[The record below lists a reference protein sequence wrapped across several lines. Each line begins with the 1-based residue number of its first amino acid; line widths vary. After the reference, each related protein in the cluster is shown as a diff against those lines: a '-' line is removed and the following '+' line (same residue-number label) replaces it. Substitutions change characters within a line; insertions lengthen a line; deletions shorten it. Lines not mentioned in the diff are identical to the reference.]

1 MKVLI
6 NKLFEQD
13 NIFKPA
19 SKSDIETRNKEKI
32 QIWIKDFEQRS
43 DVKKNKD
50 GSYDVDG
57 NVDLRPVLLTKL
69 PVKFGTVYG
78 SFYCGHN
85 QLTSLEGGPRTVVG
99 NFWCS
104 FNQLTSLKGSPRTVD
119 RAFWCNDNQLTS
131 LEGGPETVDGD
142 FRCSKN
148 QLTSLEGGPRT
159 VGGYFWCSHNQLTS
173 LDGCPKTV
181 NGDFRC
187 AHNKKKFTREEVKK
201 VCNVKGKIY
210 V

>member
-6 NKLFEQD
+6 NRLFEQD

-19 SKSDIETRNKEKI
+19 SKSDIETRDTEKI

-57 NVDLRPVLLTKL
+57 DVDLSTMNWTKL
-69 PVKFGTVYG
+69 PVKFGTVG
-78 SFYCGHN
+78 
-85 QLTSLEGGPRTVVG
+85 E
-99 NFWCS
+99 
-104 FNQLTSLKGSPRTVD
+104 D
-119 RAFWCNDNQLTS
+119 FWCNHNQLTS
-131 LEGGPETVDGD
+131 LEGGPETVDGS
-142 FRCSKN
+142 FYCSYN
-148 QLTSLEGGPRT
+148 QLTSLEGSPET
-159 VGGYFWCSHNQLTS
+159 VGG
-173 LDGCPKTV
+173 
-181 NGDFRC
+181 DFDCRR
-187 AHNKKKFTREEVKK
+187 NKKKFTVEEVKK